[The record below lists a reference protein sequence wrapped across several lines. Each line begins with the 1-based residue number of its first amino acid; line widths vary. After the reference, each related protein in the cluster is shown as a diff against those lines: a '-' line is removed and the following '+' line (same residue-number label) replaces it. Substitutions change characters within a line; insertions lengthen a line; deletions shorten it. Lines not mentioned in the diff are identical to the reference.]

1 MFALKIKF
9 YIYTLKNFGEHFKI
23 RSMKKIYL
31 AVFLAGSMGGA
42 VHAQKSEGG
51 FPRSMSLENNALSTQ
66 KISKALFQEPDY
78 AQLLKDDEADAK
90 AGIAKPYRV
99 AATVVTNLDIN
110 NSGTWAY
117 LEDGSKIW
125 RLQIQVPGSKALSLY
140 YDQFHFPEGVKLF
153 VSNANGRNILGAYTS
168 NNNSTYNIFSSHEVQ
183 GEVSTLEINVPK
195 EVSVKDIT
203 FHISKV
209 YAYYRGV
216 DEVNYYADD
225 RVDQAKPTID
235 ESSSCHINA
244 NCPQGMDAAFL
255 KSKAATVRLFDNGG
269 LCSGTLINNTGNAA
283 GGTCVPYL
291 LTASHCDPANSRDN
305 AHFAGMEFR
314 FNYSYAEC
322 AAGTQMAFQTRVGAD
337 FVSRSNLPSIP
348 NSGNAYVADFML
360 LKLKDAPPAN
370 ANAYLAGWNRNIG
383 IWNNPDYDKY
393 MGFHHPAGDLKKLSF
408 GSTIYATGTFN
419 QSAVANTHW
428 DITFS
433 AGGTAGGSSGSGLFE
448 KDGLLIGDLSGGPGG
463 TCAGKEFGASALY
476 CKISYAWDNLFD
488 QTAFPQYAG
497 SASRLKDW
505 LDPNNTG
512 QITLQATK
520 SDCSDMVVGIDEL
533 EADLSNSV
541 MVYPNP
547 ATTGKVWIKVNLADL
562 KDVHVA
568 VMDIKGTQVGSYTL
582 GKVMS
587 GTYSMDLSGLANGV
601 YLLKFTTND
610 NVSVSKKVL
619 LSK

>member
-1 MFALKIKF
+1 
-9 YIYTLKNFGEHFKI
+9 
-23 RSMKKIYL
+23 MKRVYL
-31 AVFLAGSMGGA
+31 AALLAGLSGGMA
-42 VHAQKSEGG
+42 NAQKSEGG
-51 FPRSMSLENNALSTQ
+51 FPQSMSLKNSSISTQ
-66 KISKALFQEPDY
+66 QIAKALFQEPDY
-78 AQLLKDDEADAK
+78 AQLLREDEADAR

-99 AATVVTNLDIN
+99 AATVTADLGIN

-125 RLQIQVPGSKALSLY
+125 RLQIQVPGAKALSLY
-140 YDQFHFPEGVKLF
+140 YDQFHFPEGVKLYI
-153 VSNANGRNILGAYTS
+153 SNANGRNILGAYTS
-168 NNNSTYNIFSSHEVQ
+168 NNNSTYHIFSSHEVQ
-183 GEVSTLEINVPK
+183 GEVSTLEINIPK
-195 EVSVKDIT
+195 EVSAKDIT

-216 DEVNYYADD
+216 DDVNYYADD

-235 ESSSCHINA
+235 ESSSCHVNA
-244 NCPQGMDAAFL
+244 NCPLGMDAAFL
-255 KSKAATVRLFDNGG
+255 KSKAATVRMFDNGG

-283 GGTCVPYL
+283 GGNCIPYV
-291 LTASHCDPANSRDN
+291 LTASHCDQDNSRDN

-322 AAGTQMAFQTRVGAD
+322 AAGAQQAFQSRVGAD
-337 FVSRSNLPSIP
+337 FVARSNMPSIP

-360 LKLKDAPPAN
+360 LKMKDAPPAN
-370 ANAYLAGWNRNIG
+370 SNAYLAGWNRNIG
-383 IWNNPDYDKY
+383 IWNNEDYDKY
-393 MGFHHPAGDLKKLSF
+393 IGFHHPAGDLKKLSF
-408 GSTIYATGTFN
+408 GPSIFATGTFN

-428 DITFS
+428 DITFTT
-433 AGGTAGGSSGSGLFE
+433 GGMAQGSSGSGLFE
-448 KDGLLIGDLSGGPGG
+448 KDGLLIGDLSGGPLGNCDGKQFG
-463 TCAGKEFGASALY
+463 TSALY
-476 CKISYAWDNLFD
+476 SKISYAWENQFD

-497 SASRLKDW
+497 AVSRLKDW

-520 SDCSDMVVGIDEL
+520 ADCSDMPVGINEL
-533 EADLSNSV
+533 ETALSNAV

-547 ATTGKVWIKVNLADL
+547 SLGGKVWIKVNLADL

-587 GTYSMDLSGLANGV
+587 GTYAMDLSGLANGV

-610 NVSVSKKVL
+610 NVSVSKKIL
-619 LSK
+619 LSR

>member
-1 MFALKIKF
+1 
-9 YIYTLKNFGEHFKI
+9 
-23 RSMKKIYL
+23 MKRVYL
-31 AVFLAGSMGGA
+31 AALLAGLTGGMA
-42 VHAQKSEGG
+42 NAQKSEGG
-51 FPRSMSLENNALSTQ
+51 FPRSMGLENSSVSTQ
-66 KISKALFQEPDY
+66 QIAKALFQEPDY

-99 AATVVTNLDIN
+99 AATVAADLGIN

-125 RLQIQVPGSKALSLY
+125 RLKVQVPGAKALSLY
-140 YDQFHFPEGVKLF
+140 YDQFHFPEGVKLY

-168 NNNSTYNIFSSHEVQ
+168 NNNSAYNIFSSHEVQ

-195 EVSVKDIT
+195 EVSAKDII

-235 ESSSCHINA
+235 ESSSCHVNA

-255 KSKAATVRLFDNGG
+255 KSKAATVRMFDNGG
-269 LCSGTLINNTGNAA
+269 LCSGTLINNTGNAS
-283 GGTCVPYL
+283 GGTCIPYI
-291 LTASHCDPANSRDN
+291 LTASHCDQANSRDN

-314 FNYSYAEC
+314 FNYSYADC
-322 AAGTQMAFQTRVGAD
+322 AAGAQQSFQSRVGAD
-337 FVSRSNLPSIP
+337 FVARSNMPSIP
-348 NSGNAYVADFML
+348 NAGNAYVADFML
-360 LKLKDAPPAN
+360 LKMREAPPAN
-370 ANAYLAGWNRNIG
+370 SNAYLAGWNRSIS
-383 IWNNPDYDKY
+383 IWSNEDYDKY
-393 MGFHHPAGDLKKLSF
+393 IGFHHPAGDLKKLSF
-408 GSTIYATGTFN
+408 GSSIFATGTFN

-428 DITFS
+428 DITFNT
-433 AGGTAGGSSGSGLFE
+433 GGTSPGSSGSGLFE

-463 TCAGKEFGASALY
+463 TCAGKEFGTSALY
-476 CKISYAWDNLFD
+476 SKISYAWENQFD

-497 SASRLKDW
+497 AQSRLKDW

-512 QITLQATK
+512 QLSLQATK
-520 SDCSDMVVGIDEL
+520 SDCSDMPVGINEL
-533 EADLSNSV
+533 EAELSNAV

-547 ATTGKVWIKVNLADL
+547 ALTGKVWIKVNLADM
-562 KDVHVA
+562 KDVNVT
-568 VMDIKGTQVGSYTL
+568 VLDIKGAQVGSYTL

-587 GTYSMDLSGLANGV
+587 GTYSLDLSGLTNGV
-601 YLLKFTTND
+601 YLLKFTSND
-610 NVSVSKKVL
+610 NVSVSKKIL